1 MLFEGSNHVQNFH
14 INNSTNRNAI
24 KLMNIQK
31 IFNSCS
37 KVKIIIFFTS
47 KAQACCSI
55 LQLFINVLDIAM
67 PHEHIEW
74 VSNQWSIWT
83 LHLKQNSKNCLHLL
97 KFFKRKY
104 SWIFMFYE
112 WNTHAGLL
120 RFAAQY
126 LKSMTK
132 TNIRQFRSHR
142 PVGSTPNM
150 MLHSVIT

>member
-67 PHEHIEW
+67 P
-74 VSNQWSIWT
+74 
-83 LHLKQNSKNCLHLL
+83 L
-97 KFFKRKY
+97 
-104 SWIFMFYE
+104 
-112 WNTHAGLL
+112 
-120 RFAAQY
+120 
-126 LKSMTK
+126 
-132 TNIRQFRSHR
+132 NIL
-142 PVGSTPNM
+142 NE
-150 MLHSVIT
+150 SVISDLYELCTSNKIAKIVCIY